1 MPVIT
6 SNHHHNSKEGV
17 LMIINT
23 NMGSATAARILGQ
36 STNALQKSLKRL
48 STGSKITSAA
58 DDAAGLAVATRLS
71 ANVTALKVSQSNVG
85 NAISFSQ
92 TQDGYLD
99 KVSSALERM
108 GELAMLSMDATKSD
122 TDRGLYNKEYAEL
135 AKFIDDVGG
144 KQFNGEGLFDAS
156 AITISVG
163 LSDSTGGAVS
173 YAMGNV
179 DLGGANYA
187 QLGHATNMTY
197 AISNMIS
204 ASAALLEIRDAQD
217 QLAEDRATVGANL
230 SRLEIERDSIAIL
243 RDNLAAARSRI
254 IDVDVAEES
263 ANFAKQQI
271 LVQSGTAMLAQANI
285 LPQSALRLIS

>member
-1 MPVIT
+1 
-6 SNHHHNSKEGV
+6 
-17 LMIINT
+17 
-23 NMGSATAARILGQ
+23 
-36 STNALQKSLKRL
+36 
-48 STGSKITSAA
+48 
-58 DDAAGLAVATRLS
+58 
-71 ANVTALKVSQSNVG
+71 
-85 NAISFSQ
+85 
-92 TQDGYLD
+92 
-99 KVSSALERM
+99 
-108 GELAMLSMDATKSD
+108 
-122 TDRGLYNKEYAEL
+122 
-135 AKFIDDVGG
+135 
-144 KQFNGEGLFDAS
+144 
-156 AITISVG
+156 
-163 LSDSTGGAVS
+163 
-173 YAMGNV
+173 MGNV